1 MQARRTMEIDLRR
14 ALTIGEFEVY
24 YQPLITLKTE
34 KISGFE
40 ALLRW
45 HHPERGMVPPLE
57 FIPVAEEIGLIG
69 QIGAWVLKQACLE
82 AAKWPDDIHIAVN
95 LSPAQFRDRAV
106 VLDVVAALG
115 VSGLP
120 AHRLEIEITESVL
133 LQDTQSNLAILG
145 ELRDL
150 GVGISMDDFGTGYSS
165 LAYLQKFS
173 FHKIKID
180 RSFVSELE
188 RPESIVSEMTLRLI
202 LAGDV
207 NLMNV
212 ADPKIPFRHVAAEL
226 HAADAV
232 FGNLECCLH
241 LPPQRSHAAE
251 GFFADPEIGGEALR
265 LSGIDAVGIAN
276 NVNYGAG
283 NIAASI
289 ARLGSDRRGA
299 YRRRA

>member
-133 LQDTQSNLAILG
+133 LQDTQSNLGILG

-188 RPESIVSEMTLRLI
+188 RPESIAIIR
-202 LAGDV
+202 
-207 NLMNV
+207 
-212 ADPKIPFRHVAAEL
+212 
-226 HAADAV
+226 AV
-232 FGNLECCLH
+232 MGLGNSLGMKTT
-241 LPPQRSHAAE
+241 AE
-251 GFFADPEIGGEALR
+251 GVETEEQLETLKKEGCTEVQGYLFSKPVPAAQAAL
-265 LSGIDAVGIAN
+265 LLQSLKVTKAVA
-276 NVNYGAG
+276 
-283 NIAASI
+283 
-289 ARLGSDRRGA
+289 
-299 YRRRA
+299 